1 MPSKKQT
8 KLQFTVTP
16 EQHLFLQD
24 NAPEGGLAR
33 LVNHLLAVH
42 FLSEGL
48 IYPPSQDSG
57 VNYGYSTAGYGEA
70 KMQLCFDLHRLFQE
84 LAPIMG
90 VDENV
95 FFRAVH
101 GYIMDSIHKVIMA
114 KKATPKYKVLYE
126 ALDLLVSGDT
136 DDVQEGLSSLFGW
149 FGTPPIY
156 DGTGLLVGFRIKDAD
171 EDE

>member
-1 MPSKKQT
+1 MPSKEQT

-24 NAPEGGLAR
+24 NVSKGGLAK

-48 IYPPSQDSG
+48 IYPPSQVSG

-70 KMQLCFDLHRLFQE
+70 KRQLCFDLHRLFQE

-101 GYIMDSIHKVIMA
+101 GYIMDSIHKVIMSR
-114 KKATPKYKVLYE
+114 KATPKYKVLYE
-126 ALDLLVSGDT
+126 ALDILTNGH
-136 DDVQEGLSSLFGW
+136 DDSVHQNIINLFRW
-149 FGTPPIY
+149 FGTPPVY
-156 DGTGLLVGFRIKDAD
+156 DGTGLLTGFRIMDAD
-171 EDE
+171 ED